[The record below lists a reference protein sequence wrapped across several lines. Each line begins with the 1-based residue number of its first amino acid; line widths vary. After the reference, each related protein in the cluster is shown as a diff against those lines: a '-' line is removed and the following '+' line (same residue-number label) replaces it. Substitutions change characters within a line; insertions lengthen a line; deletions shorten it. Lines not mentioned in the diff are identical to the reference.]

1 MFSLTISRAFSTVTK
16 EFLTEKFAEL
26 ELGEFT
32 VDELEVTRNDR
43 PSKQFWI
50 HFKTCDTEFAKQLRD
65 RLEANSARQKNGET
79 LDSTD
84 IPKLVYGVNRRNG
97 NDMFWQLYKCQ
108 TPEERKAAF
117 EAREEAE
124 KSEKEAPQTPKVKIV
139 M

>member
-16 EFLTEKFAEL
+16 EFVTEKFAEL
-26 ELGEFT
+26 DLGEFT

-43 PSKQFWI
+43 PCKQFWI
-50 HFKTCDTEFAKQLRD
+50 HFKTCETEFAKQLRD
-65 RLEANSARQKNGET
+65 RLEANSARQKNGEV
-79 LDSTD
+79 LASSD

-97 NDMFWQLYKCQ
+97 NDMYWQLYKCQ

-117 EAREEAE
+117 EAREAEAAKAE
-124 KSEKEAPQTPKVKIV
+124 EAPKVKIV

>member
-26 ELGEFT
+26 DLGEFT
-32 VDELEVTRNDR
+32 VDELEVTRHER

-65 RLEANSARQKNGET
+65 RLEANSAKQKNGEV
-79 LDSTD
+79 LAASD

-97 NDMFWQLYKCQ
+97 NDMYWQLYKCA
-108 TPEERKAAF
+108 TPDERKAAF
-117 EAREEAE
+117 EAREAEEAA
-124 KSEKEAPQTPKVKIV
+124 KAEAPKVKIV
-139 M
+139 L

>member
-26 ELGEFT
+26 DLGEFT
-32 VDELEVTRNDR
+32 VDELEVTRHDR

-50 HFKTCDTEFAKQLRD
+50 HFKTCETEFAKQLRD
-65 RLEANSARQKNGET
+65 RLEANAARQKNGEV
-79 LDSTD
+79 LASTD

-97 NDMFWQLYKCQ
+97 NDMYWQLYKCA

-117 EAREEAE
+117 EAREAEEAA
-124 KSEKEAPQTPKVKIV
+124 KAEAPKVKIV
-139 M
+139 L

>member
-26 ELGEFT
+26 DLGEFT
-32 VDELEVTRNDR
+32 VDELEVTRHDR

-65 RLEANSARQKNGET
+65 RLEANAARQKNGEV
-79 LDSTD
+79 LASTD

-97 NDMFWQLYKCQ
+97 NDMYWQLYKCA
-108 TPEERKAAF
+108 TPDERKAAF
-117 EAREEAE
+117 EAREAEEAA
-124 KSEKEAPQTPKVKIV
+124 KAEAPKVKIV
-139 M
+139 L